1 MSKVKKAFFCQHC
14 GYESVKWIGQC
25 PSCGEWNSFVE
36 EVLHKETRNEPEW
49 KKDYLGLADKNNR
62 IFQLNEIKSSEEEKL
77 FTRDEELNRVLGGGI
92 VPGSIILV
100 AGEPGIGKST
110 LFLQTGLW
118 LKEKTVL
125 YISGEESEQ
134 QIKMRAARLQKNAS
148 PDWGENFYLLTETS
162 TRIIFQEIKKLKPH
176 LVIVD
181 SIQTLQTAYLD
192 SSPGSI
198 AQIRECAAEFQR
210 FAKETGTPVF
220 LIGHITKDGSIA
232 GPKVV
237 EHMVDTVLQFE
248 GDRHYAYRILRTLKN
263 RFGSTA
269 ELGIYEMTSEGM
281 KGVTNPSEIL
291 IPQKEEQLSGIAI
304 TAAIEG
310 IRPLMIEVQA
320 LVTQSVYGTPQR
332 TVSGFD
338 LRRLQLLLAVL
349 EKRGGFHF
357 GVKDVFINIAGGL
370 KIEDPSIDLAVLCA
384 LLSSY
389 EDIPLPHHTCFAGE
403 VGLSG
408 EIRAVNRIDQ
418 RIAEAEKLGFEK
430 IIVSKY
436 NQKGLSKPP
445 ATPGGRTAGIEVVTM
460 GRVDEVY
467 RYLF

>member
-1 MSKVKKAFFCQHC
+1 MSKVKTSFFCQNC
-14 GYESVKWIGQC
+14 GYESVKWVGQC
-25 PSCGEWNSFVE
+25 PSCGQWNTFVE
-36 EVLHKETRNEPEW
+36 ELVQKDNSKNSNTW
-49 KKDYLGLADKNNR
+49 KDYSEEKR
-62 IFQLNEIKSSEEEKL
+62 ISKTISLNEVKSSEEKRL
-77 FTRDEELNRVLGGGI
+77 PTADPELNRVLGGGI
-92 VPGSIILV
+92 VPGSLVLV

-110 LFLQTGLW
+110 LFLQNGLW
-118 LKEKTVL
+118 LKDVSVL

-134 QIKMRAARLQKNAS
+134 QIKMRADRLGLKN
-148 PDWGENFYLLTETS
+148 DNFYLLTETS
-162 TRIIFQEIKKLKPH
+162 TQTIFQEIKKLKPQ

-181 SIQTLQTAYLD
+181 SIQTLQTNFID
-192 SSPGSI
+192 SSPGSVS
-198 AQIRECAAEFQR
+198 QIRECAAEFQR
-210 FAKETGTPVF
+210 FAKETNTPVF

-232 GPKVV
+232 GPKIL

-269 ELGIYEMTSEGM
+269 ELGIYEMTDEGM
-281 KGVTNPSEIL
+281 RGVLNPSEIL
-291 IPQKEEQLSGIAI
+291 ITQKEDQLSGIAI
-304 TAAIEG
+304 AATIEG
-310 IRPLMIEVQA
+310 MRPLLIEVQA

-357 GVKDVFINIAGGL
+357 GMKDVFLNIAGGI
-370 KIEDPSIDLAVLCA
+370 KVEDPSIDLAVLCA

-389 EDIPLPHHTCFAGE
+389 EDVTVPQHICFAGE

-408 EIRAVNRIDQ
+408 EIRAVNRIEQ

-436 NQKGLSKPP
+436 NQKGLAKQKFN
-445 ATPGGRTAGIEVVTM
+445 IEVVMM
-460 GRVDEVY
+460 GRVEEVY
-467 RYLF
+467 RYLFQ

>member
-1 MSKVKKAFFCQHC
+1 MSKIKTSFFCQNC
-14 GYESVKWIGQC
+14 GHESVKWVGQC
-25 PSCGEWNSFVE
+25 PSCSQWNTFVE
-36 EVLHKETRNEPEW
+36 ELTQKDNPKTNNSW
-49 KKDYLGLADKNNR
+49 KDYTEEKRTSKTISLT
-62 IFQLNEIKSSEEEKL
+62 EVKSSEEKRL
-77 FTRDEELNRVLGGGI
+77 PTADTELNRVLGGGI
-92 VPGSIILV
+92 VPGSLVLV

-110 LFLQTGLW
+110 LFLQNGLW
-118 LKEKTVL
+118 LKDVSVL

-134 QIKMRAARLQKNAS
+134 QIKMRADRLGLKN
-148 PDWGENFYLLTETS
+148 DNFYLLTETS
-162 TRIIFQEIKKLKPH
+162 TQTIFQEIKKLKPQ

-181 SIQTLQTAYLD
+181 SIQTLQTPFID
-192 SSPGSI
+192 SSPGSVS
-198 AQIRECAAEFQR
+198 QIRECAAEFQR
-210 FAKETGTPVF
+210 FAKETNTPVF

-232 GPKVV
+232 GPKIL

-269 ELGIYEMTSEGM
+269 ELGIYEMTDGGM
-281 KGVTNPSEIL
+281 RGVLNPSEIL
-291 IPQKEEQLSGIAI
+291 ITQKEDQLSGIAI
-304 TAAIEG
+304 AATIEG
-310 IRPLMIEVQA
+310 MRPLLIEVQA

-357 GVKDVFINIAGGL
+357 GMKDVFLNIAGGI
-370 KIEDPSIDLAVLCA
+370 KVEDPSIDLAVLCA

-389 EDIPLPHHTCFAGE
+389 EDVPLPQHICFAGE

-436 NQKGLSKPP
+436 NQKGLSKQKFN
-445 ATPGGRTAGIEVVTM
+445 IEVVLM
-460 GRVDEVY
+460 GRVEEVY
-467 RYLF
+467 QYLF

>member
-1 MSKVKKAFFCQHC
+1 MSKVKKSFFCQHC
-14 GYESVKWIGQC
+14 GYESVKWVGQC
-25 PSCGEWNSFVE
+25 PSCNQWNTFVE
-36 EVLHKETRNEPEW
+36 ELV
-49 KKDYLGLADKNNR
+49 KKDNGKTKNDWDNYNEEKR
-62 IFQLNEIKSSEEEKL
+62 TAKTIALHEIKSSEEKRIP
-77 FTRDEELNRVLGGGI
+77 TADAELNRVLGGGI
-92 VPGSIILV
+92 VQGSLVLV

-110 LFLQTGLW
+110 LFLQNGLL
-118 LKEKTVL
+118 LKDTTVL
-125 YISGEESEQ
+125 YVSGEESEQ
-134 QIKMRAARLQKNAS
+134 QIKMRADRLAKDNKAATS
-148 PDWGENFYLLTETS
+148 NFYLLTETS
-162 TRIIFQEIKKLKPH
+162 TQTIFQEIKKLKPA

-181 SIQTLQTAYLD
+181 SIQTLQTPFID
-192 SSPGSI
+192 SSPGSVS
-198 AQIRECAAEFQR
+198 QIRECAAEFQR
-210 FAKETGTPVF
+210 FAKETNTPVF

-232 GPKVV
+232 GPKIL

-269 ELGIYEMTSEGM
+269 ELGIYEMTDAGM
-281 KGVTNPSEIL
+281 RGVLNPSEIL
-291 IPQKEEQLSGIAI
+291 ITQKEDHLSGIAI
-304 TAAIEG
+304 AATIEG
-310 IRPLMIEVQA
+310 MRPLLIEVQA

-357 GVKDVFINIAGGL
+357 GVKDVFLNIAGGI
-370 KIEDPSIDLAVLCA
+370 KVEDPSIDLAVLCA

-389 EDIPLPHHTCFAGE
+389 EDVPLPQHICFAGE

-408 EIRAVNRIDQ
+408 EIRAVNRIEQ

-436 NQKGLSKPP
+436 NQKGLGKQKFN
-445 ATPGGRTAGIEVVTM
+445 IEVVMM
-460 GRVDEVY
+460 GRVEEVY